1 MPDVLSLASHL
12 DAAGP
17 RPRSSRHS
25 ATLRLPTSLTSLRAL
40 AFAVV
45 VCSPTLAR
53 ATTPWALDRID
64 QPDLPL
70 DGAPFLLAP
79 STTSLAPSRADP
91 RSCPGAGVHIF
102 LLDAPV
108 DEHHSQFAGRVHP
121 THDARAPI
129 HRPRPTASAVAPA
142 SASASASAPDPRTS
156 TESLDAVAERRRKAS
171 CLAHGTAVA
180 SAAAAPDL
188 GVARC
193 AELHPVRIFDCDG
206 RGTVADLLRGISH
219 VSVAVRRPE
228 MRPAVVVVSVGGGRD
243 AAVDAA
249 VDDLAKD
256 AFVVV
261 AAGNQRGD
269 ACARSPA
276 AAEGAFTVSATDE
289 VDVRSPFAN
298 WGRCVDAF
306 APGARVRVAAPA
318 GWNDE
323 RPGDPG
329 DPGDGH
335 SVPGIPGTRLAHG
348 TSIAA
353 PLAGGLGAVFLSW
366 APNATAAETRRAIF
380 AAGAAGRVR
389 DAGDE
394 GEGNRVL
401 GTEGLARAAEEI
413 HARGIE
419 RATMRVSCA
428 WFWGGFGVVA
438 GRRSEALEGCF

>member
-1 MPDVLSLASHL
+1 MLDVISLASHL

-17 RPRSSRHS
+17 RPRSSRHW
-25 ATLRLPTSLTSLRAL
+25 ATTRLPTSFHAL

-129 HRPRPTASAVAPA
+129 HRTRPTASAVAPA
-142 SASASASAPDPRTS
+142 PASASAPDPRTS

-180 SAAAAPDL
+180 SAAAASDL

-206 RGTVADLLRGISH
+206 RGTVTDLLRGISH

-306 APGARVRVAAPA
+306 APGARVRVAAPD

-323 RPGDPG
+323 RPGNPGNPGDGMTVPG
-329 DPGDGH
+329 DPGD
-335 SVPGIPGTRLAHG
+335 GTRLAHG

-366 APNATAAETRRAIF
+366 APNATAEETRRAIF

-419 RATMRVSCA
+419 RATTRVSCA
-428 WFWGGFGVVA
+428 WFWGGRGAAFG
-438 GRRSEALEGCF
+438 GRAEALEGCF

>member
-1 MPDVLSLASHL
+1 M
-12 DAAGP
+12 
-17 RPRSSRHS
+17 
-25 ATLRLPTSLTSLRAL
+25 
-40 AFAVV
+40 
-45 VCSPTLAR
+45 
-53 ATTPWALDRID
+53 
-64 QPDLPL
+64 
-70 DGAPFLLAP
+70 
-79 STTSLAPSRADP
+79 
-91 RSCPGAGVHIF
+91 HIF

-108 DEHHSQFAGRVHP
+108 DEHHPQFAGRVHP

-129 HRPRPTASAVAPA
+129 HRTRPTASAVAPA
-142 SASASASAPDPRTS
+142 PASASAPDPRTS

-180 SAAAAPDL
+180 SAAAASDL

-206 RGTVADLLRGISH
+206 RGTVTDLLRGISH

-306 APGARVRVAAPA
+306 APGARVRVAAPD

-323 RPGDPG
+323 RPGNPGNPGDGMTVPG
-329 DPGDGH
+329 DPGD
-335 SVPGIPGTRLAHG
+335 GTRLAHG

-366 APNATAAETRRAIF
+366 APNATAEETRRAIF

-419 RATMRVSCA
+419 RATTRVSCA
-428 WFWGGFGVVA
+428 WFWGGRGAAFG
-438 GRRSEALEGCF
+438 GRAEALEGCF

>member
-1 MPDVLSLASHL
+1 MLDAPPLASHL

-17 RPRSSRHS
+17 RPRWPRNPAS
-25 ATLRLPTSLTSLRAL
+25 TLRLPSSLRAVAL
-40 AFAVV
+40 AVV
-45 VCSPTLAR
+45 VCSPPLAR

-70 DGAPFLLAP
+70 DGAPFLPAP
-79 STTSLAPSRADP
+79 SPTSPAPSRADP
-91 RSCPGAGVHIF
+91 GSCPGAGVHIF
-102 LLDAPV
+102 VLDAPV
-108 DEHHSQFAGRVHP
+108 DEHHPQFAGRVHP

-129 HRPRPTASAVAPA
+129 DQTQPAFAPEPGTA
-142 SASASASAPDPRTS
+142 
-156 TESLDAVAERRRKAS
+156 TESLDAAADRRRKAS
-171 CLAHGTAVA
+171 CFAHGTAVA
-180 SAAAAPDL
+180 SAAAASDL

-206 RGTVADLLRGISH
+206 RGTVADLLRGIAH
-219 VSVAVRRPE
+219 VSAAVTRPE

-249 VDDLAKD
+249 VDDLAKR

-289 VDVRSPFAN
+289 ADVRSPFAN

-318 GWNDE
+318 GWNGDG
-323 RPGDPG
+323 RPGD
-329 DPGDGH
+329 
-335 SVPGIPGTRLAHG
+335 GTRLAHG

-366 APNATAAETRRAIF
+366 APNATAAETRRAIL
-380 AAGAAGRVR
+380 AAGSAGRVR

-394 GEGNRVL
+394 GEGNRML

-413 HARGIE
+413 DARGIE
-419 RATMRVSCA
+419 QTTPSTSCA
-428 WFWGGFGVVA
+428 WFWGRRGGAFG
-438 GRRSEALEGCF
+438 GRAAALDGCF